1 MKSSPTDTEPD
12 ELYDELTNLPA
23 VGSERL
29 KERWRILYGTE
40 PPPRISEDLLRRAIA
55 HRLQE
60 RAFGGLKP
68 STRRPV
74 QRNRGSCGVN
84 SNVPTYGTRPAFF
97 PARLGPAGHDCHVR
111 RVSRI
116 C

>member
-1 MKSSPTDTEPD
+1 MKHTRLDADQVGPSE
-12 ELYDELTNLPA
+12 ELANISV

-55 HRLQE
+55 YRLQE

-68 STRRPV
+68 STRRLL
-74 QRNRGSCGVN
+74 QRI
-84 SNVPTYGTRPAFF
+84 AED
-97 PARLGPAGHDCHVR
+97 A
-111 RVSRI
+111 
-116 C
+116 